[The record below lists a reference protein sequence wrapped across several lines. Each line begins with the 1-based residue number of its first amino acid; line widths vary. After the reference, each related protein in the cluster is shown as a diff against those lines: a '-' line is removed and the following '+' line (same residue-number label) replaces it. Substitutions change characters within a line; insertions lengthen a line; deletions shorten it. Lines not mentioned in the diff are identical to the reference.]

1 MLFLSSSYCF
11 EGQLISKPFCCER
24 LNCLLSSFCP
34 VPSQGKVGKPLS
46 PPLLS
51 LHFLSRVF
59 PWPIVNLQLIVPAPH
74 YTSSPSYETQGG
86 IRTILH
92 PEFSNGFPPNASLHQ
107 TSNILS
113 GKPASTRLT
122 RPSSADCKL
131 LTLNPVCFDL
141 SGSSLL
147 CRVLFLK

>member
-11 EGQLISKPFCCER
+11 KGQLISKPLCCER
-24 LNCLLSSFCP
+24 LNCLLSILL
-34 VPSQGKVGKPLS
+34 PSAISGEGWETS

-51 LHFLSRVF
+51 LHFLF

-86 IRTILH
+86 ILTILH
-92 PEFSNGFPPNASLHQ
+92 PEFSNGFSPNASLHQ

-113 GKPASTRLT
+113 SKPAATRLT